1 MYITNLKTGITQECS
16 NNDVV
21 KICKKDTEHFAVSE
35 TEPTVA
41 PVQPEETDI
50 SKMKVTE
57 LKALAE
63 EKGIEGAASMK
74 KEDLI
79 AALKGGEQDGESGE
93 A

>member
-1 MYITNLKTGITQECS
+1 MRVRMDNVERVIPDEKGEQFLKKGYKE
-16 NNDVV
+16 
-21 KICKKDTEHFAVSE
+21 
-35 TEPTVA
+35 VA

-50 SKMKVTE
+50 SKMKVPE

-74 KEDLI
+74 KEYLI
-79 AALKGGEQDGESGE
+79 AALKGGEADGESGE